1 MKLHKS
7 YIVAGMIIAFALF
20 FELAAHASVDDQS
33 TEVTFNQPVQVPRQV
48 LPVGT
53 YLFKLATTDNL
64 NIVQIYS
71 ADGTHLYATLETVPT
86 ERRPASG
93 DPTVSLM
100 ERGTGT
106 PALLLKWFYSGD
118 DTGHEFVYSNQ
129 LMKEIA
135 QDQQK
140 PVASEQAHASDAGG
154 SN

>member
-33 TEVTFNQPVQVPRQV
+33 TEVTFNQPVQVLRQV

-53 YLFKLATTDNL
+53 YLFKLATADDL
-64 NIVQIYS
+64 NMVQIYS
-71 ADGTHLYATLETVPT
+71 ADGTHLYATFETVPT
-86 ERRPASG
+86 ERHQTPA

-100 ERGTGT
+100 ERGNRS

-118 DTGHEFVYSNQ
+118 DTGHEFVYSNR
-129 LMKEIA
+129 LTKEIA

-140 PVASEQAHASDAGG
+140 AAAGVQAHDSDAGG